1 MSRLLALK
9 TLPDGVFRFNDR
21 LAMGA
26 MNLIWDRGLRIPDDI
41 AMIGCG
47 NLHYSDLL
55 RVPLSSMDQ
64 HSRQIGQEAS
74 RLTLGILSSKVRPT
88 TESIVL
94 QTELVMRRSTE
105 RNPEK
110 SVGSKSRVPFRA
122 LRRN

>member
-9 TLPDGVFRFNDR
+9 TRPDGVFRSNDP

-55 RVPLSSMDQ
+55 RVPLSSIDQ

-94 QTELVMRRSTE
+94 QPELVMRRSTE

-110 SVGSKSRVPFRA
+110 SVRSKSRVPFRA